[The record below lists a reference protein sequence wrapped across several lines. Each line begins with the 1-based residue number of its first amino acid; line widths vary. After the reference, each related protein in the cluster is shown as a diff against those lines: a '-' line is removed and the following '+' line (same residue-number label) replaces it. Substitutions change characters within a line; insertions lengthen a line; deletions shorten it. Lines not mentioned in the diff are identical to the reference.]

1 MKGFGRTCH
10 CGRVTVFIRYLE
22 MAFFTVLMYFLL
34 EKKKNIRLLEILEI
48 ISLDKNMDTFLNAG

>member
-1 MKGFGRTCH
+1 
-10 CGRVTVFIRYLE
+10 

-34 EKKKNIRLLEILEI
+34 EKNQKKKTIMLLEILEI